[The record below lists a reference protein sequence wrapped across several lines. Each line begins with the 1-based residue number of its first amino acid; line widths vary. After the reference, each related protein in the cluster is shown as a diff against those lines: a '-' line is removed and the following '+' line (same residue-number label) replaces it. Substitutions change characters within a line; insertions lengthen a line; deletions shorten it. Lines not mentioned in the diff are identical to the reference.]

1 MLSFLRYDN
10 DLRGIEKGP
19 RRMRKAPLALT
30 VLAASVLTA
39 LAAQSSAPEGYKTF
53 QLVYHSD
60 TRGYYRP
67 CG

>member
-1 MLSFLRYDN
+1 MLSFLRYDK

-19 RRMRKAPLALT
+19 SRMKKAPLAVT
-30 VLAASVLTA
+30 ALAASLLTA
-39 LAAQSSAPEGYKTF
+39 LAVQSSAPEGYKSF